1 MPTRLQ
7 LPFFYF
13 LLAGVSILAFFIFF
27 PYLQVLFL
35 AIVLAVVFYPLY
47 RLCCR
52 VLFGWES
59 GSAFVSVIL
68 ILMLT
73 VLPLTGL
80 GYFVFQEVKEIYLY
94 YNEGEGNLKLLDY
107 IGQGQRYLGYVLP
120 DQYVPETTI
129 QDIDEYFSRGYT
141 WLGQHVGGIF
151 SNTVVAVTNIFIL
164 VLGLFFFL
172 RDGDRFKKIMIKLSP
187 LQNAY
192 DEQLLGRMAQA
203 VNSVVLG
210 SILVAII
217 QGGFTTL
224 GLFLFQVPSPFLWGT
239 VAAIASFIPALGTV
253 VVIVPAVVYVFFTH
267 GILMAAGLALWGM
280 FMVGLVDNF
289 LLSYLF
295 ARSIKIH
302 PFLIFLS
309 VFGGIGF
316 FGILGFMIGPILLAL
331 FFALVDIQTDI
342 SQPTHQGQKD
352 STLTG
357 F

>member
-1 MPTRLQ
+1 MPTRIQ
-7 LPFFYF
+7 IPFFYV
-13 LLAGVSILAFFIFF
+13 LLTGVSILAFLIFF

-35 AIVLAVVFYPLY
+35 AVILAVVFYPLY
-47 RLCCR
+47 KLCLKF
-52 VLFGWES
+52 LFGWDT
-59 GSAFVSVIL
+59 GSAFVSVVL
-68 ILMLT
+68 ILMFT

-80 GYFVFQEVKEIYLY
+80 GYFVFQEVKDIYTY
-94 YNEGEGNLKLLDY
+94 YNEGEGNIELLDY
-107 IGQGQRYLGYVLP
+107 IGQGQRYLGHILP
-120 DQYVPETTI
+120 DQYVPETTT
-129 QDIDEYFSRGYT
+129 QDLEEYFNRGYE

-151 SNTVVAVTNIFIL
+151 SNTVMAVTNTFIL

-172 RDGDRFKKIMIKLSP
+172 RDGDRFKKIVIKLSP
-187 LQNAY
+187 LQNTY
-192 DEQLLGRMAQA
+192 DEQLLRRMAQS

-217 QGGFTTL
+217 QGAFTTL

-253 VVIVPAVVYVFFTH
+253 VVIVPAIIYVFFTH
-267 GILMAAGLALWGM
+267 GLIMAGGLALWGL

-295 ARSIKIH
+295 SKSIKIH

-316 FGILGFMIGPILLAL
+316 FGILGFLIGPILLAL
-331 FFALVDIQTDI
+331 FFALMDIHTEIVHSPQHGL
-342 SQPTHQGQKD
+342 PHQ
-352 STLTG
+352 SHHN
-357 F
+357 